1 MKEERKD
8 KIRNR
13 VKFISVVLKFSLLIV
28 ILIVVPLYIW
38 VFHQDL
44 IQQFSDIDDV
54 KAYFEQ
60 YKAVSVI
67 IYIGLQMIQI
77 IISLIPGQALQFVAG
92 LLYGFWAG
100 FLISLIGAVAGTIV
114 TYYLAQFLGKDALHI
129 LFGKRHIED
138 YLNKINSKKGYI
150 IVFLIYL
157 IPGVPKDLC
166 SYAAGLSNMKLK
178 VFLII
183 STVGR
188 SPGMMG
194 SLLIGKG
201 IGEGNY
207 TTVIIIGVVAVIFFI
222 FGIIY
227 HSRLS
232 NILDR
237 IYNRLSE
244 SGKPKSKPAKHESV
258 KKTVKK

>member
-1 MKEERKD
+1 MKEDQKD
-8 KIRNR
+8 SIRNR
-13 VKFISVVLKFSLLIV
+13 VKFISVVLKFSLLV
-28 ILIVVPLYIW
+28 VLLICVPLYIW
-38 VFHQDL
+38 FFHQDL
-44 IQQFSDIDDV
+44 IRQFSDIDNV
-54 KAYFEQ
+54 KSFFNQ
-60 YKAVSVI
+60 YKTESI
-67 IYIGLQMIQI
+67 FIYIGLQMIQI
-77 IISLIPGQALQFVAG
+77 IISLIPGQALQFAAG

-114 TYYLAQFLGKDALHI
+114 TYYLAQFLGRDALHV

-150 IVFLIYL
+150 LVFLIYL

-166 SYAAGLSNMKLK
+166 SYAAGLSNMRLR
-178 VFLII
+178 VFLIL

-188 SPGMMG
+188 SPGMIG

-207 TTVIIIGVVAVIFFI
+207 TIVILIGIVAVIFFI

-232 NILDR
+232 NILDK
-237 IYNRLSE
+237 IYDNLS
-244 SGKPKSKPAKHESV
+244 KSNKTDST
-258 KKTVKK
+258 KKIENN